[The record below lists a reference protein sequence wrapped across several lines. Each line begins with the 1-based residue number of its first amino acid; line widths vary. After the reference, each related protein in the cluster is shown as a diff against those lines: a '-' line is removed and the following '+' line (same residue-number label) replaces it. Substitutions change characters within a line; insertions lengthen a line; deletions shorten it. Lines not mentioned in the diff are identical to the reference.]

1 MWSLEIVLIRVL
13 RLVFFT
19 FWFSTEKFVAEN
31 DWASVDKSFQRIILS
46 IPKVHHPDDKNHND
60 CCSSIEC
67 RCYCELSASFLAV
80 KTQWLTSFPSVQKST
95 RSLLF
100 FGCCRS
106 LIPTDG
112 GGKALA
118 TNDIQVPSGFVS
130 ILITM
135 WANTYACC
143 SLAQAFISR
152 RRAFFTSAF

>member
-1 MWSLEIVLIRVL
+1 MSLEIVLIRVM

-31 DWASVDKSFQRIILS
+31 DWASVDKSFRRINSSIL
-46 IPKVHHPDDKNHND
+46 KVHHPDKNHND
-60 CCSSIEC
+60 FSCSSIEC
-67 RCYCELSASFLAV
+67 RCYCELSASFLAA
-80 KTQWLTSFPSVQKST
+80 KTQWLTSFPSLRKST

-118 TNDIQVPSGFVS
+118 TNDIRVPSGFVS

-143 SLAQAFISR
+143 SLAQAFIP